1 MTIADTRDP
10 AATLAEIA
18 RLAEAGA
25 DIVRVAVPDDEAA
38 AALHRIVPHAP
49 VPLVADIHFD
59 FRLALE
65 AVKAGIHC
73 IRLNPGNIPRRNQVK
88 EVVAACRDRG
98 IPIRVG
104 VNQGSLATEI
114 IDKFGG
120 PTPEAMVESALGH
133 LRILEDEG
141 FGDIKVSL
149 KSHDVPTA
157 IAAYRGLADKCDYP
171 FHLGITEAGT
181 PKAGVVKS
189 SVGIGTLLALGLG
202 DTLRVSLTADPV
214 EEVKAGWEIL
224 KALNLRQRGPLLVA
238 CPSCGRCE
246 GDLIGIAQQVEKKL
260 ESVQIPLSVAVMG
273 CVVNGPG
280 EGKMADIGIA
290 LGKGRGVLFK
300 SGEIVSTYDEGQL
313 VGALFDEIDAAIER
327 GTTSPSA

>member
-1 MTIADTRDP
+1 
-10 AATLAEIA
+10 
-18 RLAEAGA
+18 
-25 DIVRVAVPDDEAA
+25 
-38 AALHRIVPHAP
+38 
-49 VPLVADIHFD
+49 
-59 FRLALE
+59 LE
-65 AVKAGIHC
+65 
-73 IRLNPGNIPRRNQVK
+73 
-88 EVVAACRDRG
+88 E
-98 IPIRVG
+98 
-104 VNQGSLATEI
+104 
-114 IDKFGG
+114 
-120 PTPEAMVESALGH
+120 
-133 LRILEDEG
+133 EG

-157 IAAYRGLADKCDYP
+157 IAAYRGLAGKCDYP

-181 PKAGVVKS
+181 PKSGVVKS
-189 SVGIGTLLALGLG
+189 SVGIGTLLAMGIG

-260 ESVQIPLSVAVMG
+260 ETVQIPLSVAVMG

-280 EGKMADIGIA
+280 EGKMADVGIA

-300 SGEIVSTYDEGQL
+300 GGEIVRTYDEDQL
-313 VGALFDEIDAAIER
+313 VNALFDEIDDAVQKA
-327 GTTSPSA
+327 GS